1 VRALAYARR
10 VAVLCVSAGVLGLRR
25 LADLARRLAGRP
37 PRARCVALYYH
48 GLPDRRR
55 ADFAWQ
61 MDEILR
67 CAKPLRAE
75 ARQAPD
81 RGGLRAIVTFDDG
94 FRSFSENAL
103 PELAERGIPAA
114 LFVIPAAL
122 FVPAGNLGRAP
133 EWLAGSGHAD
143 SRETVLG
150 AEELRGLPAGLVTV
164 GSHTLTH
171 APLSGLGE
179 ADARREL
186 VESRATLERLLGRRV
201 TLLSLPHGS
210 FDARVLELAREAEY
224 ERVFTVSPSL
234 AEIGNGAFIAGR
246 CRVGAGDW
254 RIEFRLKVR
263 GAYSWMARASAVKRA
278 LLRLLPR
285 KRSAA

>member
-1 VRALAYARR
+1 VRAIAYARR

-37 PRARCVALYYH
+37 RRARCVALYYH
-48 GLPDRRR
+48 GLPARRR

-61 MDEILR
+61 MDELLR
-67 CAKPLRAE
+67 CATPLRAE

-81 RGGLRAIVTFDDG
+81 RGGFRAIVTFDDG

-114 LFVIPAAL
+114 LFV
-122 FVPAGNLGRAP
+122 PAGNLGRPP

-143 SRETVLG
+143 ARETVLA
-150 AEELRGLPAGLVTV
+150 AEELRRLPAGLVTV

-186 VESRATLERLLGRRV
+186 VESRAGLERVLGRAV
-201 TLLSLPHGS
+201 TLLSLPHGD
-210 FDARVLELAREAEY
+210 FDERVLELAREAEY

-234 AEIGNGAFIAGR
+234 AEIGNGAFVAGR
-246 CRVGAGDW
+246 CRVGPGDW

-263 GAYSWMARASAVKRA
+263 GAYSWLAAASAVKRA
-278 LLRLLPR
+278 ILRLLPR